1 MNFLKQTLKL
11 SVLFYLLFCFSR
23 IYFIVYL
30 KTDFEGSVFSVFLS
44 STFHGFFLDI
54 SAIGYL
60 ISLPLLVA
68 LSEQIAQ
75 KKWPNIVYKTSVYI
89 GVSLVFLITI
99 SDAELFKQWGSKFN
113 SQVLVY
119 MSHPKEMALS
129 SGAVNFS
136 KTILLGMILGVF
148 VGYAV
153 SKYFKTNQSRIL
165 DKRKMLPI
173 SLLILGFVFLGIR
186 GGVGVKTMSQ
196 SSAFYSSHKIENA
209 AATNSFWNASY
220 YIFNNTASIYSKT
233 HLFYEENEATQN
245 FKEQLSEQDTFSI
258 TNQTNPNIIVVM
270 LESFT
275 ASASQYFSGEMNC
288 MPYLDAIAKENLS
301 FTSCYASGD
310 RTEKGLISI
319 FSGYPSQP
327 LSSVIVFP
335 EKMQKLPSIIKD
347 YKKQGYQT
355 SFFYGGD
362 VDFASMKSYLVFNE
376 TQTII
381 DKSNFAK
388 KELNSKWGA
397 HDGNLYA
404 KTKTYF
410 DTVSQPFF
418 SSILTLSSHEP
429 FDVPFA
435 SNDLKKD
442 DWYGYKNS
450 IRYADFELNNFIE
463 YCKKKPW
470 YKNTIIVL
478 VADHGHDIGLDSLE
492 YFDKKKFHIPL
503 IVLGGALSPNLYKT
517 QIKTPVSQTIISNLL
532 SKKENKG
539 QYGWQTGALNPNGFA
554 QYQYNNGFGR
564 INNSGNCL
572 FNNEGFNAS
581 YYPNNKGNDSLDIL
595 KKGKIF
601 QQILIQDFLTK

>member
-1 MNFLKQTLKL
+1 MNFLKQTIKL
-11 SVLFYLLFCFSR
+11 SLLFYLLFCFSR
-23 IYFIVYL
+23 IYFILYL
-30 KTDFEGSVFSVFLS
+30 KTDFVGSVFSVFFL
-44 STFHGFFLDI
+44 STFKGFFLDI

-60 ISLPLLVA
+60 ISLPLLVC

-75 KKWPNIVYKTSVYI
+75 KKWPNIVYKTSVYF
-89 GVSLVFLITI
+89 GVLLVFLITI

-119 MSHPKEMALS
+119 ISHPKEMALS
-129 SGAVNFS
+129 SGAVNFP
-136 KTILLGMILGVF
+136 KTILLGIILGVF
-148 VGYAV
+148 MGYSIA
-153 SKYFKTNQSRIL
+153 KFFKTNLTRNL
-165 DKRKMLPI
+165 DNRKMLPI
-173 SLLILGFVFLGIR
+173 SLLIMGFVFLGIR
-186 GGVGVKTMSQ
+186 GGVGVKTISQ
-196 SSAFYSSHKIENA
+196 SSAFYSSQKIENA

-220 YIFNNTASIYSKT
+220 YIFNNTASLYSKN
-233 HLFYEENEATQN
+233 HLFYEENEAIQN
-245 FKEQLSEQDTFSI
+245 FREQLSEQDTFSI
-258 TNQTNPNIIVVM
+258 TNQTKPNIIVVM

-301 FTSCYASGD
+301 FTNCYASGD

-327 LSSVIVFP
+327 MSSVIVFP

-347 YKKQGYQT
+347 FKKQGYQT

-381 DKSNFAK
+381 DKFNFVK

-397 HDGNLYA
+397 HDGNLYN

-410 DTVSQPFF
+410 DSVKAPFF
-418 SSILTLSSHEP
+418 SGILTLSSHEP
-429 FDVPFA
+429 FDVPFT
-435 SNDLKKD
+435 SKDLKKD

-463 YCKKKPW
+463 YCKQKPW
-470 YKNTIIVL
+470 YKNTLIVL

-492 YFDKKKFHIPL
+492 QFDKKKFHIPL
-503 IVLGGALSPNLYKT
+503 IILGGALSPHLYKT
-517 QIKTPVSQTIISNLL
+517 QIKMPVSQTIVSNLL

-539 QYGWQTGALNPNGFA
+539 QYGWQTGALNPGGFA

-564 INNSGNCL
+564 INKIGNLL

-581 YYPNNKGNDSLDIL
+581 YYCNNKGNDSLEIL
-595 KKGKIF
+595 KKGKTF
-601 QQILIQDFLTK
+601 QQILIQDFLAK